1 MFRPG
6 YIQPLGGIQSKTASY
21 RMIYAVM
28 GPLYPVWKTLFPS
41 YVTTTENLGLAMIRV
56 ALTGFDKRVLENR
69 DINAV
74 AQQANR

>member
-1 MFRPG
+1 
-6 YIQPLGGIQSKTASY
+6 
-21 RMIYAVM
+21 M